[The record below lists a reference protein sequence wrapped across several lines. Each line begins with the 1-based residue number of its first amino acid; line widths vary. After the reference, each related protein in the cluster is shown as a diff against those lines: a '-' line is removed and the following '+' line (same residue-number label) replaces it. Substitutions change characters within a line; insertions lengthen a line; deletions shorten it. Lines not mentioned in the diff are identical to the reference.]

1 MRYLGHKKVVRKKE
15 EEDEEEEEE
24 EEEEEKDFDEINGDP
39 QRLHVADHQLDLNS
53 SLRRIR

>member
-1 MRYLGHKKVVRKKE
+1 MSFLRYLGHKKVVRNR
-15 EEDEEEEEE
+15 
-24 EEEEEKDFDEINGDP
+24 EEEEKEEEEDFDEINGDP